1 MCVCELRSFLMPT
14 AVRMF
19 AQKARYD
26 RSIYAAHCEVG
37 HNFINEHGRKERSN
51 KSGLLYAVSYRSASE
66 LDCLHKWKYGERIKK
81 KKKKKRENTK
91 S

>member
-1 MCVCELRSFLMPT
+1 MPT

-26 RSIYAAHCEVG
+26 RSIYAALCEVG

-66 LDCLHKWKYGERIKK
+66 LDCLHKWKCGERIKK
-81 KKKKKRENTK
+81 KKKTEEKTK